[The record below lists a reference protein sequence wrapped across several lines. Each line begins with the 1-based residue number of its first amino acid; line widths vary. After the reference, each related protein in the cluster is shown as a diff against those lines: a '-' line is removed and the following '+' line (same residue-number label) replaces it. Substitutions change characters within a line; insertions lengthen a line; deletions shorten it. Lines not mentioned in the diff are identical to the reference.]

1 MTHERSMNFSLV
13 YSSKQYEESDYIMT
27 VRVYTEITFFR
38 EEIATSSIK
47 FRITKQL
54 NGEIVIHQNASK
66 GRIVSSKENVQ
77 FKVDLHDPSGLSA
90 ISYKS
95 VQLRAG
101 ATRKVLMR
109 KVLMRKV
116 LKVLLT
122 FGLSYPNPN

>member
-1 MTHERSMNFSLV
+1 MNFSLV

-77 FKVDLHDPSGLSA
+77 FKVDLHDPSGIPLSA

-109 KVLMRKV
+109 KVPMRKV

>member
-77 FKVDLHDPSGLSA
+77 FKVDLHDPSGIPLSA
-90 ISYKS
+90 ISNKS

-101 ATRKVLMR
+101 ATRKVLLSESPKSPLNFMQI
-109 KVLMRKV
+109 
-116 LKVLLT
+116 LT
-122 FGLSYPNPN
+122 